1 MEEYYGH
8 NDWRDYLAHSW
19 GDSPKQKAKEKAY
32 NHEYWLKNKEEI
44 MKKRHREANIRS
56 AKNGGFAESPYDS
69 HIAYKYQNNIGNG
82 FLGQRFFR
90 GAVGADMRR
99 SYARADRE
107 AAHRERLAHTP
118 SLAGQNVATTDS
130 GTGTTTFRKRPYQ
143 DTNTSLQPTAE
154 PVGERP
160 QGRRRTDGGVGS
172 PVTVRPSETE
182 TARPQGRRRTD
193 GGTGSEVYVRA
204 SSVGKKIL
212 NQLLQ

>member
-32 NHEYWLKNKEEI
+32 NHEYWLKNKDEI
-44 MKKRHREANIRS
+44 MKRRHREANIRA
-56 AKNGGFAESPYDS
+56 AKNGSSAESPFDPS
-69 HIAYKYQNNIGNG
+69 HISYKYQNNLGNG

-99 SYARADRE
+99 SYAQADRE

-130 GTGTTTFRKRPYQ
+130 GTGTTG
-143 DTNTSLQPTAE
+143 

-182 TARPQGRRRTD
+182 TTRPQGRKRTD

>member
-19 GDSPKQKAKEKAY
+19 GNSPKQKAREKAY
-32 NHEYWLKNKEEI
+32 NHEYWLKNKDEL

-69 HIAYKYQNNIGNG
+69 HIAYKYENNIGNG

-99 SYARADRE
+99 DYARADRE

-130 GTGTTTFRKRPYQ
+130 GTGTTTK
-143 DTNTSLQPTAE
+143 PTAE

-182 TARPQGRRRTD
+182 TARPQGRKRTD
-193 GGTGSEVYVRA
+193 GGTGSEVYIRA

>member
-130 GTGTTTFRKRPYQ
+130 GTGTTTK
-143 DTNTSLQPTAE
+143 T
-154 PVGERP
+154 VGERP

-172 PVTVRPSETE
+172 QVTVRPSETE
-182 TARPQGRRRTD
+182 TTRPQGRKRTD

>member
-44 MKKRHREANIRS
+44 MKKRHREANIRA
-56 AKNGGFAESPYDS
+56 AKNERFAESPYDS
-69 HIAYKYQNNIGNG
+69 HISYKYQNTLGDG
-82 FLGQRFFR
+82 FLAQRFFR
-90 GAVGADMRR
+90 GAVGADMRKD
-99 SYARADRE
+99 YANADRQE
-107 AAHRERLAHTP
+107 AYRERLAHTP

-130 GTGTTTFRKRPYQ
+130 GTGTT
-143 DTNTSLQPTAE
+143 E

-182 TARPQGRRRTD
+182 TTRPQGRRRTD

>member
-69 HIAYKYQNNIGNG
+69 HIAYKYENNIGNG

-90 GAVGADMRR
+90 GAVGAEMRKE
-99 SYARADRE
+99 YAQADRE
-107 AAHRERLAHTP
+107 AAHREHLAHTP

-130 GTGTTTFRKRPYQ
+130 GTGTTTK
-143 DTNTSLQPTAE
+143 T
-154 PVGERP
+154 VGERP

-182 TARPQGRRRTD
+182 TTRPQGRKRTD
-193 GGTGSEVYVRA
+193 GGVGSEVYVRA